1 MRTIQYIV
9 EPQED
14 GRRVGSYLR
23 GVAGISN
30 RLLVDLKKTDY
41 GIRCNGVH
49 VRVIDRVHAGDQL
62 CITIDDHPKEY
73 LAAPIQVPI
82 LYEDEDLLI
91 YNKPAGM
98 ASHQSRRNQTD
109 SLGNA
114 FAWYCQQKGLS
125 ISFRPVSRLDK
136 DTSGIVLVAKNQ
148 HAASQ
153 LNGTADKRYTA
164 VVCGRME
171 EDFGTVEAPIRR
183 INEVYTKRMVAPD
196 GQPAKTDWK
205 VLARGEEYSLVELK
219 LYTGRTHQI
228 RVHMSHIGH
237 PLAGDDLYGGDLKII
252 PRQALHCGWA
262 GFHHPVTGAWVE
274 VAAPLPQDMAD
285 ILPFAGAAPETRRE

>member
-1 MRTIQYIV
+1 MRTIRYIV

-49 VRVIDRVHAGDQL
+49 VRVIDRVHAGDEL

-73 LAAPIQVPI
+73 LATPIEVPI
-82 LYEDEDLLI
+82 LFEDEDLLV

-114 FAWYCQQKGLS
+114 FAWHCQQMGLA
-125 ISFRPVSRLDK
+125 ISFRPVNRLDQGHLWHCVGGQEPACCLP
-136 DTSGIVLVAKNQ
+136 T
-148 HAASQ
+148 
-153 LNGTADKRYTA
+153 
-164 VVCGRME
+164 E
-171 EDFGTVEAPIRR
+171 RR
-183 INEVYTKRMVAPD
+183 GGEGVFRRGLRPD
-196 GQPAKTDWK
+196 GGGPGHGGGPYPADQ
-205 VLARGEEYSLVELK
+205 RGLHQADGLPRWAVCQNRVGKSSPA
-219 LYTGRTHQI
+219 GR
-228 RVHMSHIGH
+228 G
-237 PLAGDDLYGGDLKII
+237 I
-252 PRQALHCGWA
+252 PCSG
-262 GFHHPVTGAWVE
+262 
-274 VAAPLPQDMAD
+274 
-285 ILPFAGAAPETRRE
+285 